1 MVSSTLFRYPR
12 SARSAEVLTHERA
25 FESFA
30 SPFRESEPRRHAAN
44 CDDCR
49 EVIMGDRYVSHS
61 FFFANASS
69 SVILEMYTV
78 P

>member
-1 MVSSTLFRYPR
+1 MEKPARVSRFVAAPSRLST
-12 SARSAEVLTHERA
+12 
-25 FESFA
+25 
-30 SPFRESEPRRHAAN
+30 PFRESEPRRHAAN